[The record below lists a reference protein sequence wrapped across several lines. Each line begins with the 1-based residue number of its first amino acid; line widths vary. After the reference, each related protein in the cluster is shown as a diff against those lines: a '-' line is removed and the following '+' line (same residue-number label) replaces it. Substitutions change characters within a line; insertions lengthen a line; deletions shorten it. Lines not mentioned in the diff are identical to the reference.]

1 MVFCYMLDYYIYKYN
16 YIDVVKRKIFC
27 EFEDKNF
34 YINFDVYVGNIY
46 NLIFNQNNGY
56 VVDCRC
62 MWYVDYVYWYL
73 YMCMYMIYLFI
84 YNMFF
89 I

>member
-16 YIDVVKRKIFC
+16 YIDVVVRKIFC

-56 VVDCRC
+56 VVDC